1 MKTTDKKYVI
11 LPQVAV
17 MKNNTKLIE
26 ALDEL
31 EEAHYG
37 DQSEPYGGIH
47 TRYSRILLHLKD
59 YGDKE
64 NPTDVAF
71 KVEPELI
78 TYFLECRHVIAA
90 KPYESMKV
98 NAGTRYDD
106 GTVRVV
112 KLKIQRD
119 KKLRSPWKITVEN
132 GRGTASENEGGKT
145 EARNYKVLEDAP
157 EDGSVTFF
165 MKDMEYFLFLKR
177 IQRFIDV
184 WEIAYGCNVI
194 RKGREL
200 EAERIEAYKASRK
213 DAGQSDTEAA

>member
-1 MKTTDKKYVI
+1 MATEKKYVI
-11 LPQVAV
+11 LPQIAV

-37 DQSEPYGGIH
+37 DQSEPYGCIH
-47 TRYSRILLHLKD
+47 TKYSRILLRLKD
-59 YGDKE
+59 YQNKE

-90 KPYESMKV
+90 APYESMKV

-132 GRGTASENEGGKT
+132 GRGTISGKEGGKT
-145 EARNYKVLEDAP
+145 EAKNYKVLESAP

-165 MKDMEYFLFLKR
+165 MKDQEYFLFMKR
-177 IQRFIDV
+177 IQRFVDV
-184 WEIAYGCNVI
+184 WEIAYGCNII

-200 EAERIEAYKASRK
+200 EAERIAAYKASK
-213 DAGQSDTEAA
+213 QGEGKTDSEAA